1 MPARI
6 LVIED
11 DEFSRELVRY
21 LLDRQGYAVLE
32 AADGRTGL
40 DLALNAHPDLVL
52 CDLQMPVLN
61 GYEVVQRLRSNPLWQ
76 VVPVIAVT
84 AFSMPGDRDIALA
97 AGFDNYLT
105 KPITPEIF
113 VQRITAFLPPGL
125 RAGSPPGA

>member
-1 MPARI
+1 MPTRI

-11 DEFSRELVRY
+11 DAFSRELVRY
-21 LLDRQGYAVLE
+21 LLAQRGYAVLE
-32 AADGRTGL
+32 AADGGTGL
-40 DLALNAHPDLVL
+40 ELALSAHPDLVL

-61 GYEVVQRLRSNPLWQ
+61 GFEVVQRLRSNPLWP

-97 AGFDNYLT
+97 AGFDDYLS

-113 VQRITAFLPPGL
+113 VEQIAAFLPPGL
-125 RAGSPPGA
+125 RLPSPPGA

>member
-1 MPARI
+1 MPAHI

-21 LLDRQGYAVLE
+21 LLDRQGYTMLE
-32 AADGRTGL
+32 AADGGAGVEI
-40 DLALNAHPDLVL
+40 ALREHPDLVL

-61 GYEVVQRLRSNPLWQ
+61 GYEVVQRLHANPLWR

-105 KPITPEIF
+105 KPITPETF
-113 VQRITAFLPPGL
+113 VEQIAAFLPPGL
-125 RAGSPPGA
+125 RAPSPPGA